1 MWAPMFAACG
11 KDVGMLIDTDVLIWF
26 LRGQRSARDA
36 IAECPSVELS
46 AVTYMELVQG
56 VRDKEELRMLRQTI
70 RLNEWRVLP
79 LTEDISYRATMYVEN
94 YSLSDGVRL
103 ADALIAASAVQ
114 AGLVLLT
121 ANSRHYGCILDLA
134 LEQYR
139 P

>member
-1 MWAPMFAACG
+1 MFAGCA
-11 KDVGMLIDTDVLIWF
+11 KVVGMLIDTDVLIWF
-26 LRGQRSARDA
+26 LRGRRSARVA

-46 AVTYMELVQG
+46 AVNYMELVQG
-56 VRDKEELRMLRQTI
+56 VRDKEELRMLRRTI

-79 LTEDISYRATMYVEN
+79 VTEDISYRATMYVEN

-121 ANSRHYGCILDLA
+121 ANSRHYRCIPDLA
-134 LEQYR
+134 VEQYR

>member
-1 MWAPMFAACG
+1 
-11 KDVGMLIDTDVLIWF
+11 MLIDTDLLIWF

-36 IAECPSVELS
+36 LAACRSVELS
-46 AVTYMELVQG
+46 AVTWMELVQC
-56 VRDKEELRMLRQTI
+56 VRDKEELRTLRQTV
-70 RLNEWRVLP
+70 RLNEWRVRP

-121 ANSRHYGCILDLA
+121 ANVRHYRCIPDLV

>member
-1 MWAPMFAACG
+1 MFAVCG

-26 LRGQRSARDA
+26 LRGRRSARDA
-36 IAECPSVELS
+36 IAGCQSVELS
-46 AVTYMELVQG
+46 AVTYMDLVQG
-56 VRDKEELRMLRQTI
+56 VRDKEELRVLRQTI
-70 RLNEWRVLP
+70 RLNEWRLLP

-94 YSLSDGVRL
+94 YSLSGGVRL

-121 ANSRHYGCILDLA
+121 ANSRHYRCIPDLA

>member
-1 MWAPMFAACG
+1 MFAGCA
-11 KDVGMLIDTDVLIWF
+11 KVVGMLIDTDVLIWF
-26 LRGQRSARDA
+26 LRGRRSARVA

-46 AVTYMELVQG
+46 AVNYMELVQG
-56 VRDKEELRMLRQTI
+56 VRDKEELRMLRRTI

-79 LTEDISYRATMYVEN
+79 VTEDICYRATMYVEN

-121 ANSRHYGCILDLA
+121 ANSRHYRCIPDLA

>member
-1 MWAPMFAACG
+1 MFAGCAKG
-11 KDVGMLIDTDVLIWF
+11 VGMLIDTDVLIWI

-36 IAECPSVELS
+36 IAECRSVELS
-46 AVTYMELVQG
+46 AVTWMELVQG
-56 VRDKEELRMLRQTI
+56 VRDKEELRTLRQTI

-79 LTEDISYRATMYVEN
+79 LTEDISYRATMCVEN
-94 YSLSDGVRL
+94 HSLSDGVRL

-121 ANSRHYGCILDLA
+121 ASSRHYRCIPDLA

>member
-1 MWAPMFAACG
+1 MFAGCA
-11 KDVGMLIDTDVLIWF
+11 KVVGMLIDTDVLIWF
-26 LRGQRSARDA
+26 LRGRRSARVA

-46 AVTYMELVQG
+46 AVTYMELAQG

-79 LTEDISYRATMYVEN
+79 VTEDISYRATMYVEN

-121 ANSRHYGCILDLA
+121 ANSRHYRCIPDLA

>member
-1 MWAPMFAACG
+1 
-11 KDVGMLIDTDVLIWF
+11 
-26 LRGQRSARDA
+26 
-36 IAECPSVELS
+36 
-46 AVTYMELVQG
+46 MELVQG
-56 VRDKEELRMLRQTI
+56 VRDKEELRTLRQTI
-70 RLNEWRVLP
+70 RFNEWRVLP
-79 LTEDISYRATMYVEN
+79 LTEDISYRAAMYAEN

-121 ANSRHYGCILDLA
+121 ANSRHYRCIPDLA

>member
-1 MWAPMFAACG
+1 
-11 KDVGMLIDTDVLIWF
+11 MLIDTDVLIWF
-26 LRGQRSARDA
+26 LRGRRSARVA
-36 IAECPSVELS
+36 IVECPSVELS
-46 AVTYMELVQG
+46 AVTYMELAQG

-79 LTEDISYRATMYVEN
+79 VTEDISYRATMYVEN

-121 ANSRHYGCILDLA
+121 ANSRHYRCIPDLA

>member
-1 MWAPMFAACG
+1 
-11 KDVGMLIDTDVLIWF
+11 MLIDTDVLIWF
-26 LRGQRSARDA
+26 LRGRRSARDA

-56 VRDKEELRMLRQTI
+56 VRDKEELRALRQTI

-114 AGLVLLT
+114 AGLALLT
-121 ANSRHYGCILDLA
+121 ANSRHYRCIPDLA

>member
-1 MWAPMFAACG
+1 MFAGCAKG
-11 KDVGMLIDTDVLIWF
+11 VGMLIDTDVLIWF

-36 IAECPSVELS
+36 IADCRSVKLS

-56 VRDKEELRMLRQTI
+56 VRDKEELQTLRQTI

-79 LTEDISYRATMYVEN
+79 LTEEISYRATMYVEN
-94 YSLSDGVRL
+94 YSLSNGVRL

-114 AGLVLLT
+114 AGLALLT
-121 ANSRHYGCILDLA
+121 ASSRHYRCIPDLV

>member
-1 MWAPMFAACG
+1 MFAGSG

-121 ANSRHYGCILDLA
+121 ANSRHYGCIPDLA

>member
-1 MWAPMFAACG
+1 MFAGCAKG
-11 KDVGMLIDTDVLIWF
+11 VGMLIDTDVLIWF

-56 VRDKEELRMLRQTI
+56 VRDKEELRTLRQTI
-70 RLNEWRVLP
+70 RLNDWRVLP

-94 YSLSDGVRL
+94 YFLSDGVRL
-103 ADALIAASAVQ
+103 ADAMIAASAVQ

-121 ANSRHYGCILDLA
+121 ANSRHYRCIPDLA

>member
-1 MWAPMFAACG
+1 MFAVCG

-26 LRGQRSARDA
+26 LHGRRSARDA
-36 IAECPSVELS
+36 IAGCQSVELS

-56 VRDKEELRMLRQTI
+56 VRDKEELRVLRQTI
-70 RLNEWRVLP
+70 RLNEWRMLP

-121 ANSRHYGCILDLA
+121 ANSRQYRCIPDLA